1 MDFGSSSAI
10 EASDVVI
17 MTDEISKIYTA
28 IKISQKTNR
37 IIKQN
42 LIFSLGVKVLVLL
55 LAILGISDMWEAVFA
70 DVGVTLITIF
80 NTFRILK

>member
-1 MDFGSSSAI
+1 MDFGSSSSI